1 MELARFCQAARQNGP
16 QRLPKNQREVG
27 MTRTDTVA
35 PSGPRKASAA
45 SLSSGSSRAW
55 RMVSVVP
62 IALLLAAV
70 LFSPATALAAENT
83 SGYSQTVPA
92 PKTTPSTT
100 PTSTTPSPSTGTSP
114 SKEEKSSTEKTTPS
128 KETSPTSSETP
139 TSTSS
144 SSKSGSLPFTG
155 FDLRWALGAGLLLT
169 AGGFSLLMVE
179 RRRRRAGR

>member
-1 MELARFCQAARQNGP
+1 
-16 QRLPKNQREVG
+16 
-27 MTRTDTVA
+27 MTRTDVVA
-35 PSGPRKASAA
+35 SSGPRKASAA

-55 RMVSVVP
+55 RMLSVVP

-83 SGYSQTVPA
+83 SGYSQTVPT
-92 PKTTPSTT
+92 PKTTPST

-114 SKEEKSSTEKTTPS
+114 SKEEKSATEKTTPS

-144 SSKSGSLPFTG
+144 SSKSGTLPFTG
-155 FDLRWALGAGLLLT
+155 FDLRWVLGAGLLLT
-169 AGGFSLLMVE
+169 GGGFSLLMVE
-179 RRRRRAGR
+179 RRRRRVGR